1 MSRQSS
7 LKQRRKAPA
16 RSLMFGLLATLAA
29 SAGAQEDPVKVLVD
43 QGKYWQA
50 RGRADRAAESWQKIL
65 RLDPN
70 QPEALYGMGVAE
82 LEAGRADSARSYL
95 DRLNRVQ
102 PNSAL
107 SRQLAQSIQRGSAGT
122 RQQVEQARELAR
134 SGQADEA
141 VKRYEQAA
149 GGAVPQGDL
158 ALEYYQTLGGTAQGW
173 DQARRGLEQ
182 IARNNPSDARA
193 QLALAQHLTYRDN
206 TRRDGIR
213 QLEALAARPDVGAQ
227 AAEAWRRALNWL
239 GGRPA
244 DAPFYQ
250 AWLATHPDD
259 APIRAKLDAI
269 TRQTETERA
278 AAAADPLRAAAA
290 DPLRAVVQQGFAA
303 LNAGDQV
310 RAAERFQSV
319 LTQRPNDADALAGMG
334 VLRLKQEKFA
344 EASDFL
350 ERAARNGA
358 GTRYRQAQ
366 NSAQYWLLVQQATA
380 AREAGNRSQARQLL
394 ERAVR
399 LDAGDGGA
407 QTSAQVAL
415 ADLLAEDRQYA
426 QAEAAYRRVLQRQ
439 PDNPDATRGLV
450 SVLAAQNKST
460 EALALVERMTP
471 AQRDKVGSVGRL
483 RADQAR
489 AEARQALQAGDAA
502 RARRLLEDAMAADP
516 MNPWVRLD
524 VARNYVAM
532 GMPEQARNVMDN
544 LLASAPTN
552 VEALFASALLASE
565 TNAWQ
570 RGLDLLEQ
578 IPAAQRTAEMG
589 TLQRRLWVHAEA
601 ERASGLAAAGQQP
614 AALGVLQQA
623 ERFAQGDPELTGA
636 LAQGYA
642 DAGDDQRALTLMRGA
657 MSRSVLPDVGTQLQ
671 YAAILLKT
679 RQDMELAGLLRQL
692 AGAQMTARQRRDYDD
707 LRVAYIVRQ
716 ADALTEAGDLV
727 AAYDMLA
734 PALSERGG
742 SSAVRASLARMYA
755 QAGENK
761 QALDIYQSVLA
772 REPNN
777 LDMRLAAI
785 GTATAAKEYRW
796 AEQALQPALQQSPN
810 SPAVLTAAGR
820 LYRAQGRN
828 AKAEQY
834 FRQAV
839 AAEAATGNALAD
851 GTRAPGAGFDRVP
864 ANPFVGMPGQRRASQ
879 LPPPGS
885 AAPYAA
891 VPQTAA
897 PQGAGY
903 AGAPGPA
910 SQGMGYAGVP
920 ASAAQGGS
928 GYAGGNAALPQGTY
942 AGVPSAA
949 QPAGMMPVAAAMP
962 GQPYIP
968 MPVSAGQRGAP
979 MQAAAMQAPSAYYP
993 AAARGT
999 LPPGTTAAGKT
1010 TTAARGKATPTQQ
1023 AYPQPYAQPYAQ
1035 NYAQPVQQGGY
1046 AQQAY
1051 APPGAQSAYPQPGY
1065 AQQPYA
1071 PSGAQATASPQ
1082 AYAAAQ
1088 QPTAPQPY
1096 GAQSRLPWL
1105 ADADDDQPK
1114 RTGPK
1119 TALDELREIEQQ
1131 RTTTLAGGPMLRGR
1145 NGDSGMSQ
1153 LTELQVVAE
1162 GKKSVGDGK
1171 LIGRVTPVAIDAGN
1185 LGGDYNSA
1193 SRFGGG
1199 PLAYTLPSTGQNV
1212 FSQTLPSTSAGS
1224 QSAFGVALGVAY
1236 ESDRFN
1242 VDVGS
1247 TPLGFRYTDITA
1259 GARVNFPLTQRSTLA
1274 LSGSRR
1280 SVTDSLLS
1288 YAGARDQ
1295 RTGDTWGGV
1304 MQSGG
1309 RADLGWDDGFF
1320 GIYGYGGYSVLTG
1333 HDVERNN
1340 KWEGGG
1346 GFYMRLIDDEA
1357 QRLTSGINFT
1367 SMGYSENLRYF
1378 TVGHGGYFSPQ
1389 TYFAVTVPLALSGR
1403 SGRVAYHVRGA
1414 LGVQAF
1420 REDDADYFPT
1430 DAARQADA
1438 NRAVQQA
1445 NQQNLTNQTSAVYAG
1460 QSKTGLAYNL
1470 VGSVEYQAAQQL
1482 FVGGT
1487 LGIDNARDYR
1497 QWYAGV
1503 YVRYALQKQN
1513 GAIAFPPVPPQSA
1526 VGALPF

>member
-1 MSRQSS
+1 
-7 LKQRRKAPA
+7 
-16 RSLMFGLLATLAA
+16 MFGLLATLAA
-29 SAGAQEDPVKVLVD
+29 AGGAQEDPVKVLVD

-70 QPEALYGMGVAE
+70 QPEALYGMGVSE

-107 SRQLAQSIQRGSAGT
+107 SKQLAQSIQRGSAGT

-134 SGQADEA
+134 SGQPEEA

-173 DQARRGLEQ
+173 EQARRGLEQ
-182 IARNNPSDARA
+182 IARNNPADARA
-193 QLALAQHLTYRDN
+193 QLALAQHLTYRDA

-213 QLEALAARPDVGAQ
+213 QLETLATRPDVGAQ
-227 AAEAWRRALNWL
+227 AAEGWRRALNWL

-244 DAPFYQ
+244 DAPYYQ

-259 APIRAKLDAI
+259 ATIRAKLDAI
-269 TRQTETERA
+269 TRQGETERA
-278 AAAADPLRAAAA
+278 ATPAA

-319 LTQRPNDADALAGMG
+319 LTQRPNDADALGGMG

-344 EASDFL
+344 EANDFL

-380 AREAGNRSQARQLL
+380 AREAGNRAQARQLL

-399 LDAGDGGA
+399 LDASE
-407 QTSAQVAL
+407 TSAQVAL

-450 SVLAAQNKST
+450 SVLTAQNKST

-471 AQRDKVGSVGRL
+471 TQRDKVGSVGRL

-489 AEARQALQAGDAA
+489 AQARQALQAGDVAS
-502 RARRLLEDAMAADP
+502 ARRLLEDAMAADP
-516 MNPWVRLD
+516 TNPWVRLD

-532 GMPEQARNVMDN
+532 GMPEQARTVMDN
-544 LLASAPTN
+544 LLASAPNN
-552 VEALFASALLASE
+552 VEALYASALLASE
-565 TNAWQ
+565 TSAWQ

-578 IPAAQRTAEMG
+578 IPAAQRTADMG

-601 ERASGLAAAGQQP
+601 ARASGLATAGQQV
-614 AALGVLQQA
+614 AALNVLQQA

-642 DAGDDQRALTLMRGA
+642 DAGDDQRALSLMRGA

-671 YAAILLKT
+671 YAGILLKT

-692 AGAQMTARQRRDYDD
+692 ASAQMTTQQRRDYDD
-707 LRVAYIVRQ
+707 VRVAYIVRQ

-777 LDMRLAAI
+777 LDLRLAAI
-785 GTATAAKEYRW
+785 GTATAAKEFRW

-810 SPAVLTAAGR
+810 SATVLTAAGR
-820 LYRAQGRN
+820 LYRAQGKN
-828 AKAEQY
+828 ARAEQY

-839 AAEAATGNALAD
+839 AAESAAGTALAS
-851 GTRAPGAGFDRVP
+851 GTRAPGSGFDRVP
-864 ANPFVGMPGQRRASQ
+864 PNPFVGMPGQRQASQ

-891 VPQTAA
+891 VPQMATA
-897 PQGAGY
+897 
-903 AGAPGPA
+903 
-910 SQGMGYAGVP
+910 
-920 ASAAQGGS
+920 
-928 GYAGGNAALPQGTY
+928 N
-942 AGVPSAA
+942 VPSA
-949 QPAGMMPVAAAMP
+949 QPQMGMMPVAATLP
-962 GQPYIP
+962 GQPYVP
-968 MPVSAGQRGAP
+968 MPVSAGQTGAMP
-979 MQAAAMQAPSAYYP
+979 GYAGQAAMPMQAPSAYYP
-993 AAARGT
+993 AAARG
-999 LPPGTTAAGKT
+999 KT
-1010 TTAARGKATPTQQ
+1010 TTAARGKTPATVPQ
-1023 AYPQPYAQPYAQ
+1023 AYPQPAYAQAPGYPRPGSPQGTYQQPGYQQPAAQGYAPPPAYAQ
-1035 NYAQPVQQGGY
+1035 NAAAQPPGYASPQGY
-1046 AQQAY
+1046 AQN
-1051 APPGAQSAYPQPGY
+1051 APAQQPGY
-1065 AQQPYA
+1065 
-1071 PSGAQATASPQ
+1071 ASPQ
-1082 AYAAAQ
+1082 AYASAAPA
-1088 QPTAPQPY
+1088 QPAAPQPY

-1105 ADADDDQPK
+1105 ADADDTQP
-1114 RTGPK
+1114 RTGPR

-1162 GKKSVGDGK
+1162 GKKAVGDGK
-1171 LIGRVTPVAIDAGN
+1171 LIGRVTPVALDAGN

-1199 PLAYTLPSTGQNV
+1199 PLAYTVPATGNNLFNQR
-1212 FSQTLPSTSAGS
+1212 LPSTSAGS
-1224 QSAFGVALGVAY
+1224 QSAFGVALGLAY
-1236 ESDRFN
+1236 ESERFN
-1242 VDVGS
+1242 LDVGS
-1247 TPLGFRYTDITA
+1247 TPLGFRYTDVTA
-1259 GARVNFPLTQRSTLA
+1259 GGRVNFPLTQRSTLA

-1280 SVTDSLLS
+1280 PVTDSLLS
-1288 YAGARDQ
+1288 YAGAQDQ
-1295 RTGDTWGGV
+1295 RTGVTWGGV

-1320 GIYGYGGYSVLTG
+1320 GIYGYGGYSVLAG
-1333 HDVERNN
+1333 HEVERNN

-1346 GFYMRLIDDEA
+1346 GFYMRLLDDEA
-1357 QRLTSGINFT
+1357 QRLMSGINFT

-1403 SGRVAYHVRGA
+1403 SGRMAYHVRGA
-1414 LGVQAF
+1414 LGIQAF

-1430 DAARQADA
+1430 NPGAQAAA
-1438 NRAVQQA
+1438 NSAVAVA
-1445 NQQNLTNQTSAVYAG
+1445 NSQGLTNQTSAVYPG

-1487 LGIDNARDYR
+1487 LGLDNARDYR

-1513 GAIAFPPVPPQSA
+1513 GLIAFPPVPPQSA

>member
-1 MSRQSS
+1 MGAIGKAGGRMSRQDG
-7 LKQRRKAPA
+7 LNRRRRTAAPA
-16 RSLMFGLLATLAA
+16 RSLMFGLLAAFAA
-29 SAGAQEDPVKVLVD
+29 AAGAQEDPVKVLVD

-82 LEAGRADSARSYL
+82 LESGRADGARSYL
-95 DRLNRVQ
+95 DRLNRAQ

-107 SRQLAQSIQRGSAGT
+107 AKQLAQAIQRGSAGT

-134 SGQADEA
+134 SGQTEEA

-149 GGAVPQGDL
+149 GGTTPQGDL

-173 DQARRGLEQ
+173 EQARRGLEQ

-193 QLALAQHLTYRDN
+193 QLALAQHLTYREN

-213 QLEALAARPDVGAQ
+213 QLETLAARPDVGTQ
-227 AAEAWRRALNWL
+227 ATESWRRALNWL
-239 GGRPA
+239 GNRPA
-244 DAPFYQ
+244 DASFYE
-250 AWLATHPDD
+250 AWLTAHPDD
-259 APIRAKLDAI
+259 ATIRAKFDAM
-269 TRQTETERA
+269 TRQGETARA
-278 AAAADPLRAAAA
+278 ATPAA

-303 LNAGDQV
+303 LDAGDQV

-319 LTQRPNDADALAGMG
+319 LSQRPNDPDALAGMG

-344 EASDFL
+344 EAADFL
-350 ERAARNGA
+350 EQASRGGA

-366 NSAQYWLLVQQATA
+366 NSAQYWLLVQQASA
-380 AREAGNRSQARQLL
+380 AREAGNRAEARRLL
-394 ERAVR
+394 ERAIR
-399 LDAGDGGA
+399 LDANE
-407 QTSAQVAL
+407 TTAQVAL

-471 AQRDKVGSVGRL
+471 AQREKVGSVGRL

-489 AEARQALQAGDAA
+489 AQARQALQAGDAA
-502 RARRLLEDAMAADP
+502 SARRALEDAMAADP
-516 MNPWVRLD
+516 TNPWVRLD
-524 VARNYVAM
+524 VARNYVSM
-532 GMPEQARNVMDN
+532 GMPEQARSVMDN
-544 LLASAPTN
+544 LLASNPSN
-552 VEALFASALLASE
+552 VEVLYASALLAAE
-565 TNAWQ
+565 TSAWQ

-578 IPAAQRTAEMG
+578 IPAAQRTRDMG

-623 ERFAQGDPELTGA
+623 ESFAQGDPELTGA
-636 LAQGYA
+636 LALAYA
-642 DAGDDQRALTLMRGA
+642 DAGDEQRALTLMRGA
-657 MSRSVLPDVGTQLQ
+657 MSRSVLADVGTQLQ

-679 RQDMELAGLLRQL
+679 KQDMELSGLLRQL
-692 AGAQMTARQRRDYDD
+692 ANAQMTTQQRRDYDD

-742 SSAVRASLARMYA
+742 NSAVRSSLARMYA
-755 QAGENK
+755 QSGDNK
-761 QALDIYQSVLA
+761 KALDIYQSVLA

-777 LDMRLAAI
+777 LDLRLAAI
-785 GTATAAKEYRW
+785 GTAAAAREFRW
-796 AEQALQPALQQSPN
+796 AEQALQPALQQAPN

-820 LYRAQGRN
+820 LYRAQGKN
-828 AKAEQY
+828 ARAEQY

-839 AAEAATGNALAD
+839 AAENAAGVSLAN
-851 GTRAPGAGFDRVP
+851 GTRAPGTGFDRVP
-864 ANPFVGMPGQRRASQ
+864 PNPFVGLPGQRQVSQ

-885 AAPYAA
+885 QAPYAV
-891 VPQTAA
+891 VPQTAPAAMAA
-897 PQGAGY
+897 PQ
-903 AGAPGPA
+903 PPA
-910 SQGMGYAGVP
+910 RA
-920 ASAAQGGS
+920 
-928 GYAGGNAALPQGTY
+928 
-942 AGVPSAA
+942 
-949 QPAGMMPVAAAMP
+949 MPVAAVIP

-968 MPVSAGQRGAP
+968 APVSAGQT
-979 MQAAAMQAPSAYYP
+979 QAAAPMQAPSAYYP
-993 AAARGT
+993 AAPAPAR
-999 LPPGTTAAGKT
+999 ARA
-1010 TTAARGKATPTQQ
+1010 TTAARGKTPATTQPAAQTYAAPQ
-1023 AYPQPYAQPYAQ
+1023 AYAQ
-1035 NYAQPVQQGGY
+1035 NYPA
-1046 AQQAY
+1046 
-1051 APPGAQSAYPQPGY
+1051 QPGY
-1065 AQQPYA
+1065 
-1071 PSGAQATASPQ
+1071 ASPQ
-1082 AYAAAQ
+1082 AY
-1088 QPTAPQPY
+1088 TAPAPAAPAPAQQPY

-1105 ADADDDQPK
+1105 ADADDTQPQ

-1162 GKKSVGDGK
+1162 GKKAVGDGK
-1171 LIGRVTPVAIDAGN
+1171 LVARVTPVALDAGN
-1185 LGGDYNSA
+1185 VGSDYNNA

-1199 PLAYTLPSTGQNV
+1199 PLAYTVPATGNNLFGV
-1212 FSQTLPSTSAGS
+1212 RLPSTSAGS
-1224 QSAFGVALGVAY
+1224 QSAFGVAVGIAY

-1247 TPLGFRYTDITA
+1247 TPLGFRYTDINA

-1274 LSGSRR
+1274 LSGARR
-1280 SVTDSLLS
+1280 PVTDSLLS
-1288 YAGARDQ
+1288 YAGVRDD
-1295 RTGDTWGGV
+1295 RTGISWGGV

-1333 HDVERNN
+1333 HEVERNT
-1340 KWEGGG
+1340 KWESGG
-1346 GFYMRLIDDEA
+1346 GFYMRLIDDDA

-1367 SMGYSENLRYF
+1367 SMGYNENLRYF
-1378 TVGHGGYFSPQ
+1378 TFGHGGYFSPQ
-1389 TYFAVTVPLALSGR
+1389 TYFAVTIPLALAGR
-1403 SGRVAYHVRGA
+1403 SGRMAYHVRGA

-1420 REDDADYFPT
+1420 HEDDANYFPT
-1430 DAARQADA
+1430 DAGAQAAA
-1438 NRAVQQA
+1438 NAAVAVA
-1445 NQQNLTNQTSAVYAG
+1445 NSQGLTNQTSAVYQG

-1513 GAIAFPPVPPQSA
+1513 GLIAFPPVPPQSA
-1526 VGALPF
+1526 VGPLPF

>member
-1 MSRQSS
+1 MSRQDS
-7 LKQRRKAPA
+7 LKRRRMAPA
-16 RSLMFGLLATLAA
+16 RSLMFGLLATLA
-29 SAGAQEDPVKVLVD
+29 STAGAQEDPVKVLVD

-70 QPEALYGMGVAE
+70 QPEALYGMGVSE

-134 SGQADEA
+134 SGQAEEA

-193 QLALAQHLTYRDN
+193 QLALAQHLTYRDA

-213 QLEALAARPDVGAQ
+213 QLETLAARPDVGAQ

-250 AWLATHPDD
+250 AWLATHADD
-259 APIRAKLDAI
+259 AAIRAKLDAI
-269 TRQTETERA
+269 TRQSETERA
-278 AAAADPLRAAAA
+278 STPAA
-290 DPLRAVVQQGFAA
+290 DPLRAVAQQGFAA

-319 LTQRPNDADALAGMG
+319 LAQRPNDPDALAGMG

-344 EASDFL
+344 EASDLL

-380 AREAGNRSQARQLL
+380 ARESGNRAQARQLL

-399 LDAGDGGA
+399 LDANEV
-407 QTSAQVAL
+407 SAQVAL

-439 PDNPDATRGLV
+439 PDNPDAQRGLV
-450 SVLAAQNKST
+450 SVLSAQNKST
-460 EALALVERMTP
+460 EALALVDRMTP

-502 RARRLLEDAMAADP
+502 GARRLLEDAMAADP

-544 LLASAPTN
+544 LLASAPNN
-552 VEALFASALLASE
+552 VEALFASALLATE

-601 ERASGLAAAGQQP
+601 ERASGLASAGQQP

-623 ERFAQGDPELTGA
+623 ERFAQGDPELIGA

-642 DAGDDQRALTLMRGA
+642 DAGDDQRALSLMRGA

-692 AGAQMTARQRRDYDD
+692 AGAQMTTRQRRDYDD

-761 QALDIYQSVLA
+761 QALDIYQSVLS

-777 LDMRLAAI
+777 LDLRLAAI

-810 SPAVLTAAGR
+810 SAAVLTAAGR

-851 GTRAPGAGFDRVP
+851 GTRPPGAGFDRVP

-897 PQGAGY
+897 PQGL
-903 AGAPGPA
+903 
-910 SQGMGYAGVP
+910 GYAGVP
-920 ASAAQGGS
+920 ASALQGGG
-928 GYAGGNAALPQGTY
+928 GYAGGPGALPQGATY
-942 AGVPSAA
+942 AAVPSAA
-949 QPAGMMPVAAAMP
+949 QPQGMMPVAAAMP

-968 MPVSAGQRGAP
+968 MPVSAGQTGGQ
-979 MQAAAMQAPSAYYP
+979 MQAGMQAGMQAPSAYYP
-993 AAARGT
+993 AGARAA
-999 LPPGTTAAGKT
+999 LPPGTNTARTTSRAGAT
-1010 TTAARGKATPTQQ
+1010 SARGKTPATVQPYPQQ
-1023 AYPQPYAQPYAQ
+1023 AY
-1035 NYAQPVQQGGY
+1035 
-1046 AQQAY
+1046 
-1051 APPGAQSAYPQPGY
+1051 AQSAYPQAGYPQQGQTPPGY
-1065 AQQPYA
+1065 AQPAAQGYA
-1071 PSGAQATASPQ
+1071 PPQAYAQNAPAQQPGYGSPQ
-1082 AYAAAQ
+1082 AYAAQ
-1088 QPTAPQPY
+1088 QPAQPVAQSAPQPY

-1105 ADADDDQPK
+1105 ADADDSQPQ

-1162 GKKSVGDGK
+1162 GKKAVGDGK
-1171 LIGRVTPVAIDAGN
+1171 LIGRVTPVALDAGN
-1185 LGGDYNSA
+1185 LGGDYNTA

-1199 PLAYTLPSTGQNV
+1199 PLAYTLPSTGRNL
-1212 FSQTLPSTSAGS
+1212 FNQTLPSTSAGS
-1224 QSAFGVALGVAY
+1224 QSAFGVALGIAY
-1236 ESDRFN
+1236 ESDRFSL
-1242 VDVGS
+1242 DVGS
-1247 TPLGFRYTDITA
+1247 TPLGFRYTDVTA
-1259 GARVNFPLTQRSTLA
+1259 GGRVNFPLTQRSTLA

-1280 SVTDSLLS
+1280 PVTDSLLS
-1288 YAGARDQ
+1288 YAGARDE
-1295 RTGDTWGGV
+1295 RTGATWGGV

-1320 GIYGYGGYSVLTG
+1320 GIYGYGGYSVLAG

-1346 GFYMRLIDDEA
+1346 GFYMRLIDDEV

-1378 TVGHGGYFSPQ
+1378 TLGHGGYFSPQ

-1430 DAARQADA
+1430 NPGQQTAANA
-1438 NRAVQQA
+1438 AVAVA
-1445 NQQNLTNQTSAVYAG
+1445 NQQNLTSQTSAVYPG

-1526 VGALPF
+1526 VAALPF